1 MRHQKIDSTENSALD
16 LRESLLD
23 LWSGCAVTGIGQA
36 DLLRASHI
44 KPWRSSNNAERLN
57 RHNGLLLL
65 PQYDHL
71 FDRGYITF
79 DEAGKLQ
86 PSPAI
91 VTLPPDRLGIE
102 LNARLR
108 HLFAEQ
114 LPYLE
119 YHHNYVFLKRI
130 TKD

>member
-1 MRHQKIDSTENSALD
+1 M
-16 LRESLLD
+16 
-23 LWSGCAVTGIGQA
+23 
-36 DLLRASHI
+36 
-44 KPWRSSNNAERLN
+44 ERLN

-79 DEAGKLQ
+79 DESGRLE

-102 LNARLR
+102 MDARLR
-108 HLFAEQ
+108 HVVDEQ

-119 YHHNYVFLKRI
+119 YHRKEVFLKRL
-130 TKD
+130 DSD